1 MDTRT
6 DPRLLEYPVAATPR
20 ETIPAYWATVGRII
34 IGLFFLSSGIS
45 KLIGE
50 PGAIQEMIRQGFP
63 FPEAFY
69 WATAVFET
77 VFGAAMVLG
86 ILIGWT
92 AVLLAL
98 FTLAT
103 ALTIHTFWND
113 PEGSMA
119 RMSNLINF
127 EKNFAITGGLLALG
141 ALGPGPLAIRFGW
154 RAQNRRK

>member
-6 DPRLLEYPVAATPR
+6 DPTALQHPVAATPR
-20 ETIPAYWATVGRII
+20 ETIPAYWATIGRII
-34 IGLFFLSSGIS
+34 IGLFFLSSGIG

-50 PGAIQEMIRQGFP
+50 PGAIQEMLRQGFP
-63 FPEAFY
+63 LVVPLY

-92 AVLLAL
+92 TVLLAL

-103 ALTIHTFWND
+103 AVTIHTFWNN
-113 PEGSMA
+113 PPGSMA
-119 RMSNLINF
+119 YMSNLINF
-127 EKNFAITGGLLALG
+127 EKNFAIIGGLLALG
-141 ALGPGPLAIRFGW
+141 ALGPGPLAIRLNSLA
-154 RAQNRRK
+154 RVRH

>member
-6 DPRLLEYPVAATPR
+6 DPALLEYPVAATPR
-20 ETIPAYWATVGRII
+20 ETIPAYWATLGRII
-34 IGLFFLSSGIS
+34 IGLFFLSSGIG

-50 PGAIQEMIRQGFP
+50 PGAMQEMMRHGFP
-63 FPEAFY
+63 LIVPLY

-86 ILIGWT
+86 ILVGWT
-92 AVLLAL
+92 SVLLAL

-113 PEGSMA
+113 PAGSMA
-119 RMSNLINF
+119 QISNLINF
-127 EKNFAITGGLLALG
+127 EKNFAIIGGLLALG
-141 ALGPGPLAIRFGW
+141 SLGPGPLAIRITS
-154 RAQNRRK
+154 RERR

>member
-1 MDTRT
+1 
-6 DPRLLEYPVAATPR
+6 
-20 ETIPAYWATVGRII
+20 VGRIVL
-34 IGLFFLSSGIS
+34 GLFFLSSGIG

-50 PGAIQEMIRQGFP
+50 PGAIQEMARHGFP
-63 FPEAFY
+63 LVVQLY

-92 AVLLAL
+92 SVLLAL

-113 PEGSMA
+113 PAGSMA
-119 RMSNLINF
+119 RMSDLINF
-127 EKNFAITGGLLALG
+127 EKNLAIIGGLLALG
-141 ALGPGPLAIRFGW
+141 ALGPGPFAIRLTS
-154 RAQNRRK
+154 RERSLATRR

>member
-6 DPRLLEYPVAATPR
+6 DPTLLERPVAATPR
-20 ETIPAYWATVGRII
+20 ETIPAYWATIGRII
-34 IGLFFLSSGIS
+34 IGLFFLSSGIG

-50 PGAIQEMIRQGFP
+50 PGAIPEMMRQGFP
-63 FPEAFY
+63 LVVPLY

-92 AVLLAL
+92 SVLLAL

-103 ALTIHTFWND
+103 AVTIHTFWNN
-113 PEGSMA
+113 PPGSMA
-119 RMSNLINF
+119 YMSNLINF
-127 EKNFAITGGLLALG
+127 EKNFAIIGGLLAFG
-141 ALGPGPLAIRFGW
+141 ALGPGPLAIRIKS
-154 RAQNRRK
+154 RD

>member
-6 DPRLLEYPVAATPR
+6 DPTALQHPVAATPR
-20 ETIPAYWATVGRII
+20 ETIPAYWATIGRII
-34 IGLFFLSSGIS
+34 IGLFFLSSGIG

-50 PGAIQEMIRQGFP
+50 PGAIQEMLRQGFP
-63 FPEAFY
+63 LVVPLY

-92 AVLLAL
+92 TVLLAL

-103 ALTIHTFWND
+103 AVTIHTFWNN
-113 PEGSMA
+113 PPGSMA
-119 RMSNLINF
+119 YMSNLINF
-127 EKNFAITGGLLALG
+127 EKNFAIIGGLLALG
-141 ALGPGPLAIRFGW
+141 ALGPGPLAIRLNS
-154 RAQNRRK
+154 RARVRH

>member
-1 MDTRT
+1 MDTRM
-6 DPRLLEYPVAATPR
+6 DPTLLEHPVAATPR
-20 ETIPAYWATVGRII
+20 DTIPAYWATIGRII
-34 IGLFFLSSGIS
+34 IGLFFLSSGIE

-63 FPEAFY
+63 FAVGWY

-77 VFGAAMVLG
+77 VLGAALVLG

-103 ALTIHTFWND
+103 ALTIHTWWDN
-113 PEGSMA
+113 PVGSMA

-127 EKNFAITGGLLALG
+127 EKNFAIIGGLLALA
-141 ALGPGPLAIRFGW
+141 ALGPGPVALRIFSRDKD
-154 RAQNRRK
+154 RN